1 MKNQNQNKQVK
12 ITHRRK
18 RVIRKFS
25 FIVSISVILT
35 IALLVVSCLL
45 AIALWQTERDSSIY
59 TLLITFCIFNVGE
72 TALTIYLTVLSVTSE
87 YENRFDIARLI
98 NELKKRGI
106 IEQSFNLPSPY
117 EEKK

>member
-1 MKNQNQNKQVK
+1 MTNRNQNKQVK

-18 RVIRKFS
+18 KVVRKFS
-25 FIVSISVILT
+25 LIVSISVFLT

-45 AIALWQTERDSSIY
+45 AIALWQRERDSTIY

-72 TALTIYLTVLSVTSE
+72 TALTIYLTVLSVSSE
-87 YENRFDIARLI
+87 YENRYDIARLI
-98 NELKKRGI
+98 NELKKRGVL
-106 IEQSFNLPSPY
+106 EQSFSLPSPY